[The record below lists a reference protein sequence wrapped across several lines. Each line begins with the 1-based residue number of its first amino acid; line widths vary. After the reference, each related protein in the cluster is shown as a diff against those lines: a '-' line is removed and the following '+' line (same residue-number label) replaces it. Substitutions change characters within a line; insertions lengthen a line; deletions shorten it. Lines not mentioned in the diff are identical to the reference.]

1 VSATRGR
8 RTGEAG
14 HDVAQFFCSL
24 DGVFVSAVRQHNPPE
39 CEATRQPHIPV
50 RCLVEVVRADATKGA
65 GDTMTTRSGPDAADS
80 GRGRPDPSLDAIMS
94 ERRQLINLTYRLLG
108 SLAEAED
115 AVQETYARWYAMSP
129 QQQEAI
135 ESPGAWLTTVA
146 SRICLNLLGSAR
158 ARRETYVGEWIPEP
172 LPEPAEWI
180 SGRSGG
186 ITADP
191 ADRVTLD
198 ESVSMAF
205 LVVLESMTPA
215 ERVAFILH
223 DVFRYSFAEV
233 AEIVGRTPAACRQLA
248 SSARRRIRAS
258 QAPASPTAQQASIV
272 RDFKAAWEAKDIDAL
287 IGLLDPDA
295 TAIADGGGLATTFLR
310 PIEGGEQIARAWVEI
325 ANRAPSNMTFL
336 ERTVNGQPG
345 LVAQQDGVTVT
356 VFAFD
361 VADDRITRIWA
372 VRNPDK
378 LRPWTTG

>member
-1 VSATRGR
+1 
-8 RTGEAG
+8 
-14 HDVAQFFCSL
+14 
-24 DGVFVSAVRQHNPPE
+24 
-39 CEATRQPHIPV
+39 
-50 RCLVEVVRADATKGA
+50 
-65 GDTMTTRSGPDAADS
+65 MTTRSEPGH
-80 GRGRPDPSLDAIMS
+80 GRPDPGLDAIMS
-94 ERRQLINLTYRLLG
+94 ERRRLINLAYRLLG

-115 AVQETYARWYAMSP
+115 VVQETYARWYAMSRP
-129 QQQEAI
+129 QQEAI

-172 LPEPAEWI
+172 LPERSEWFT
-180 SGRSGG
+180 GRPGG
-186 ITADP
+186 TPIDP

-198 ESVSMAF
+198 ESVNMAF

-223 DVFRYSFAEV
+223 DVFRYPFAEV

-248 SSARRRIRAS
+248 SSARRRIRAA
-258 QAPASPTAQQASIV
+258 QAPARPTAQQAGIV
-272 RDFKAAWEAKDIDAL
+272 RAFKAAWEARDIDAL

-310 PIEGGEQIARAWVEI
+310 PIEGGEQIARAWAEI
-325 ANRAPSNMTFL
+325 ANRAPSNITFL

-356 VFAFD
+356 VFAFE
-361 VADDRITRIWA
+361 VAGDRIKHIWA
-372 VRNPDK
+372 VRNPEK

>member
-1 VSATRGR
+1 MS
-8 RTGEAG
+8 
-14 HDVAQFFCSL
+14 
-24 DGVFVSAVRQHNPPE
+24 
-39 CEATRQPHIPV
+39 
-50 RCLVEVVRADATKGA
+50 
-65 GDTMTTRSGPDAADS
+65 TRSGP
-80 GRGRPDPSLDAIMS
+80 GGGRPDPGLDAVMS

-115 AVQETYARWYAMSP
+115 AVQETYARWYAMTP

-135 ESPGAWLTTVA
+135 QSPGAWLTTVA

-172 LPEPAEWI
+172 LPERTEW
-180 SGRSGG
+180 STGPSADA
-186 ITADP
+186 TVDP

-198 ESVSMAF
+198 ESISMAF

-223 DVFRYSFAEV
+223 DVFGYAFAEV
-233 AEIVGRTPAACRQLA
+233 AGIVGRTPAASRQLA

-258 QAPASPTAQQASIV
+258 QPPASPTAQQAGIV
-272 RDFKAAWEAKDIDAL
+272 SAFKAAWEAKDIDAL

-295 TAIADGGGLATTFLR
+295 TAIADGGGLATTFMR

-325 ANRAPSNMTFL
+325 ANRASGTMTFL

-345 LVAQQDGVTVT
+345 LVAEQDGVTVT
-356 VFAFD
+356 VFAFE
-361 VADDRITRIWA
+361 VAGDRIKHIWV
-372 VRNPDK
+372 VRNPEK

>member
-1 VSATRGR
+1 
-8 RTGEAG
+8 
-14 HDVAQFFCSL
+14 
-24 DGVFVSAVRQHNPPE
+24 
-39 CEATRQPHIPV
+39 
-50 RCLVEVVRADATKGA
+50 
-65 GDTMTTRSGPDAADS
+65 MTTQSGSGHGGPDQGLS
-80 GRGRPDPSLDAIMS
+80 VIMS

-115 AVQETYARWYAMSP
+115 AVQETYARWYAMSRAE
-129 QQQEAI
+129 QDAI

-146 SRICLNLLGSAR
+146 SRICLNLLRSAR

-172 LPEPAEWI
+172 LPERAEWMNE
-180 SGRSGG
+180 RSGG
-186 ITADP
+186 TTVDP

-198 ESVSMAF
+198 ESVNMAF

-233 AEIVGRTPAACRQLA
+233 AGIVGRTPAACRKLA
-248 SSARRRIRAS
+248 SSARRRIGAS
-258 QAPASPTAQQASIV
+258 QAPASPTAQQAAIV
-272 RDFKAAWEAKDIDAL
+272 RAFKAAWEAKDIDAL

-295 TAIADGGGLATTFLR
+295 TAIADGGGLAVTFLH
-310 PIEGGEQIARAWVEI
+310 PIEGGEQIASAWVEI
-325 ANRAPSNMTFL
+325 ANRAPSNVTFL

-356 VFAFD
+356 VFAFE
-361 VADDRITRIWA
+361 VAGDRIKRIWA
-372 VRNPDK
+372 VRNPEK

>member
-1 VSATRGR
+1 MG
-8 RTGEAG
+8 
-14 HDVAQFFCSL
+14 
-24 DGVFVSAVRQHNPPE
+24 
-39 CEATRQPHIPV
+39 
-50 RCLVEVVRADATKGA
+50 
-65 GDTMTTRSGPDAADS
+65 
-80 GRGRPDPSLDAIMS
+80 

-115 AVQETYARWYAMSP
+115 AVQETYARWYALSR
-129 QQQEAI
+129 QQRDAI
-135 ESPGAWLTTVA
+135 ESPEAWMTTVA

-172 LPEPAEWI
+172 LPGRTEWI
-180 SGRSGG
+180 SGRPGG
-186 ITADP
+186 TTSDP

-198 ESVSMAF
+198 ESVNMAF

-248 SSARRRIRAS
+248 ASARRRIR
-258 QAPASPTAQQASIV
+258 TAQPPATPAGRRAGLV
-272 RDFKAAWEAKDIDAL
+272 REFKRAWEAKDIDAL

-295 TAIADGGGLATTFLR
+295 TAIADGGGLATTFLH
-310 PIEGGEQIARAWVEI
+310 PIEGGEQVARAWVEI

-336 ERTVNGQPG
+336 ERSVNGQPG
-345 LVAQQDGVTVT
+345 LVAEQDGVTVT

-361 VADDRITRIWA
+361 VAGDRIKHIWV
-372 VRNPDK
+372 VRNPEK
-378 LRPWTTG
+378 LRPWTTS